1 MVSNSKK
8 LTCNLVYNSIA
19 SNYSFLRFNETTGVF
34 EVKLNI
40 AKSLLPSP
48 LSGLTSVQMSTVKL
62 GENCDL
68 LSYLTEVYS
77 IGSNLVKISS
87 TLSVQASSSNLYYIV
102 ANNSLYR
109 YSAASLSYTILLSLG
124 TMTKYGMQ
132 SYENQVVVWGAVN
145 QISGVQYNVNQTIYH
160 IVVENNIA
168 SSFSQTN
175 IISYENDG
183 MIVPVKLSPTLSK
196 VHIEYISSPGNATKT
211 IRF

>member
-1 MVSNSKK
+1 M
-8 LTCNLVYNSIA
+8 
-19 SNYSFLRFNETTGVF
+19 
-34 EVKLNI
+34 
-40 AKSLLPSP
+40 
-48 LSGLTSVQMSTVKL
+48 
-62 GENCDL
+62 
-68 LSYLTEVYS
+68 
-77 IGSNLVKISS
+77 VKISS

>member
-1 MVSNSKK
+1 
-8 LTCNLVYNSIA
+8 
-19 SNYSFLRFNETTGVF
+19 
-34 EVKLNI
+34 
-40 AKSLLPSP
+40 
-48 LSGLTSVQMSTVKL
+48 
-62 GENCDL
+62 
-68 LSYLTEVYS
+68 
-77 IGSNLVKISS
+77 
-87 TLSVQASSSNLYYIV
+87 
-102 ANNSLYR
+102 
-109 YSAASLSYTILLSLG
+109 
-124 TMTKYGMQ
+124 MTKYGMQ

>member
-1 MVSNSKK
+1 M
-8 LTCNLVYNSIA
+8 
-19 SNYSFLRFNETTGVF
+19 
-34 EVKLNI
+34 
-40 AKSLLPSP
+40 
-48 LSGLTSVQMSTVKL
+48 
-62 GENCDL
+62 
-68 LSYLTEVYS
+68 
-77 IGSNLVKISS
+77 VKISS

-145 QISGVQYNVNQTIYH
+145 QISGVQYNVNQTIFH

>member
-1 MVSNSKK
+1 M
-8 LTCNLVYNSIA
+8 
-19 SNYSFLRFNETTGVF
+19 
-34 EVKLNI
+34 
-40 AKSLLPSP
+40 
-48 LSGLTSVQMSTVKL
+48 
-62 GENCDL
+62 
-68 LSYLTEVYS
+68 
-77 IGSNLVKISS
+77 VKISS
-87 TLSVQASSSNLYYIV
+87 NLSVQASSSNLYYIV
-102 ANNSLYR
+102 ANSSLYR

-132 SYENQVVVWGAVN
+132 SYENQVIVWGAVN

-175 IISYENDG
+175 IISYENNG